1 MSTSFAEPVLAW
13 YARNARD
20 LPWRAPGVTPWAVL
34 VSEIMLQQTPVA
46 RVLPE
51 YLSWMTRWP
60 TPAAL
65 AAEPAGEA
73 IRQWGRLGY
82 PRRALRLH
90 ETATILVARHGGSVP
105 ADLDALRALPG
116 IGSYTAA
123 AVASF
128 AFGQRHAVLDTNVRR
143 VLARL
148 AAGQPWAGGASSAAS
163 VAERRLAE
171 SLLPAEPAV
180 AARWS
185 VAVMELGALVCTAA
199 SPRCG
204 DCPVARE
211 CAWLAAGRP
220 APAFG
225 VTGAAGAS
233 GVTGA
238 AAVAGSAEAGAGR
251 RRTQKYDGTD
261 RQCRGRLLAV
271 LRAASDPVRRADFDA
286 VWVGQ
291 AQLDRALDG
300 LVADGLVDPLPDGR
314 FALPGARRCRDEAGR
329 RSADGQGGQSADGQG
344 GRSADGGL
352 GRADTGN
359 LGGGGTRKRF
369 RGGVRAG
376 ARRSGT
382 TRTRSYGVDARVHVA
397 PGASRKITR
406 VVSARGQHQVPQLS
420 RRP

>member
-20 LPWRAPGVTPWAVL
+20 LPWRAPSATPWAVL

-51 YLSWMTRWP
+51 YLGWMTRWP

-90 ETATILVARHGGSVP
+90 ETAAILVARYGGNVP
-105 ADLDALRALPG
+105 ADLDALQALPG

-148 AAGQPWAGGASSAAS
+148 AAGQPWAGGSSSAS

-220 APAFG
+220 APLAATAG
-225 VTGAAGAS
+225 VNGTAGAAGTAGMAGVAGSTGMAGASGAAGAV
-233 GVTGA
+233 GV
-238 AAVAGSAEAGAGR
+238 GR

-271 LRAASDPVRRADFDA
+271 LRGASDPVHRADFDA
-286 VWVGQ
+286 VWADQ
-291 AQLDRALDG
+291 AQLERALDG

-314 FALPGARRCRDEAGR
+314 FALPG
-329 RSADGQGGQSADGQG
+329 SA
-344 GRSADGGL
+344 
-352 GRADTGN
+352 
-359 LGGGGTRKRF
+359 
-369 RGGVRAG
+369 
-376 ARRSGT
+376 
-382 TRTRSYGVDARVHVA
+382 
-397 PGASRKITR
+397 P
-406 VVSARGQHQVPQLS
+406 LS
-420 RRP
+420 R

>member
-1 MSTSFAEPVLAW
+1 MITPYREPVLAW
-13 YARNARD
+13 FSRHARD
-20 LPWRAPGVTPWAVL
+20 LPWRAPGTTPWSVL

-46 RVLPE
+46 RVVPAHRGWLA
-51 YLSWMTRWP
+51 RWP

-90 ETATILVARHGGSVP
+90 ETATIVTARHGGTVP
-105 ADLDALRALPG
+105 DDIDALRALPG
-116 IGSYTAA
+116 VGSYTAA

-148 AAGQPWAGGASSAAS
+148 VAGQPRPPGTPSP
-163 VAERRLAE
+163 AERRMAE

-204 DCPVARE
+204 DCPVAGH

-220 APAFG
+220 ETPDG
-225 VTGAAGAS
+225 TGRSRG
-233 GVTGA
+233 
-238 AAVAGSAEAGAGR
+238 
-251 RRTQKYDGTD
+251 RTQRYDGTD

-271 LRAASDPVRRADFDA
+271 LREDGSPATQAEFDA
-286 VWVGQ
+286 VWPDR
-291 AQLDRALDG
+291 AQLARALAGLVTDG
-300 LVADGLVDPLPDGR
+300 LIDPLPGGR
-314 FALPGARRCRDEAGR
+314 YALPGRIP
-329 RSADGQGGQSADGQG
+329 
-344 GRSADGGL
+344 
-352 GRADTGN
+352 
-359 LGGGGTRKRF
+359 
-369 RGGVRAG
+369 
-376 ARRSGT
+376 T
-382 TRTRSYGVDARVHVA
+382 T
-397 PGASRKITR
+397 
-406 VVSARGQHQVPQLS
+406 
-420 RRP
+420 

>member
-1 MSTSFAEPVLAW
+1 MSTSYAEPVLTW

-20 LPWRAPGVTPWAVL
+20 LPWRAPDATPWAVL

-51 YLSWMTRWP
+51 YLSWIARWP

-65 AAEPAGEA
+65 AASPAGEA

-90 ETATILVARHGGSVP
+90 ETATILVARHGGTVP

-148 AAGQPWAGGASSAAS
+148 VAGQPWAGTASSAS

-199 SPRCG
+199 GPRCD

-220 APAFG
+220 GASGAAAMTG
-225 VTGAAGAS
+225 AATRASGAAGAS
-233 GVTGA
+233 GASGA
-238 AAVAGSAEAGAGR
+238 AGASAAR
-251 RRTQKYDGTD
+251 RRTQKYEGTD
-261 RQCRGRLLAV
+261 RQCRGRVLAV
-271 LRAASDPVRRADFDA
+271 LRATDDPVRRADFDT
-286 VWVGQ
+286 VWAGQ

-314 FALPGARRCRDEAGR
+314 FALPG
-329 RSADGQGGQSADGQG
+329 SAKLP
-344 GRSADGGL
+344 R
-352 GRADTGN
+352 
-359 LGGGGTRKRF
+359 
-369 RGGVRAG
+369 
-376 ARRSGT
+376 
-382 TRTRSYGVDARVHVA
+382 
-397 PGASRKITR
+397 
-406 VVSARGQHQVPQLS
+406 
-420 RRP
+420 